1 MGSSPPAEESV
12 SDLVESLTRDLRQL
26 VTDELQL
33 AKSEAKDTLR
43 RGLRALIGLA
53 LAILGL
59 SLMVPFALVTLV
71 EWIPNHT
78 LVAGLI
84 AAVGLLMVGAGGAV
98 VFANRR
104 LIPLVLTRKTVQED
118 LEWARLQTRRTHR

>member
-43 RGLRALIGLA
+43 RGLRALSGLA
-53 LAILGL
+53 RAILGL

>member
-1 MGSSPPAEESV
+1 MASSPSAEESV
-12 SDLVESLTRDLRQL
+12 SELVESLTRDLRQL

-71 EWIPNHT
+71 
-78 LVAGLI
+78 AGLI

>member
-1 MGSSPPAEESV
+1 MATSPAAEESV
-12 SDLVESLTRDLRQL
+12 AELVESLTRDLRQL

-33 AKSEAKDTLR
+33 AKTEAKDTVR

-53 LAILGL
+53 LAILGI

-71 EWIPNHT
+71 EWIPHHT

-84 AAVGLLMVGAGGAV
+84 AAVGLLMVGLGGAV
-98 VFANRR
+98 IFANRR

>member
-1 MGSSPPAEESV
+1 MASSPSAEESV
-12 SDLVESLTRDLRQL
+12 SELVESLTRDLRQL
-26 VTDELQL
+26 VADELQL
-33 AKSEAKDTLR
+33 AKAEAKDTLR

-53 LAILGL
+53 LALLGI

-84 AAVGLLMVGAGGAV
+84 AAVGLLTVGAGGAV
-98 VFANRR
+98 IFANRR

>member
-1 MGSSPPAEESV
+1 MGSSPPAEDSV
-12 SDLVESLTRDLRQL
+12 AELVESLTRDLRQL
-26 VTDELQL
+26 VADELQL
-33 AKSEAKDTLR
+33 AKAEAKDTLR

-53 LAILGL
+53 LALLGI

-84 AAVGLLMVGAGGAV
+84 AAVGLLMVAAGGAEIL
-98 VFANRR
+98 ANRR
-104 LIPLVLTRKTVQED
+104 LIPLMLTRKTVQED